1 MLRKGAIVPALAE
14 KNQFL
19 SSVFLRE
26 KKDRTQRPIINLKSL
41 NQFIPYI
48 HFKMETI
55 SNLRDLLE
63 PNDLM
68 IEIDL
73 KDAYFTVPLHESI
86 RKHIRFKW
94 EGTIYEFVCLCFG
107 LGPGPRIFTKFMK
120 IPITILR
127 RLNMRLITTWYP
139 KPTSIP
145 TQLGLGITQVI
156 VRTMFHSTII
166 HTQMLMQLQLIFLL
180 HHIPWLVR
188 RTQGLVPMQR
198 FIVRNEF
205 HNFNI
210 L

>member
-63 PNDLM
+63 PEDLM
-68 IEIDL
+68 IKIDL

-86 RKHIRFKW
+86 RRLIRF
-94 EGTIYEFVCLCFG
+94 
-107 LGPGPRIFTKFMK
+107 
-120 IPITILR
+120 
-127 RLNMRLITTWYP
+127 
-139 KPTSIP
+139 
-145 TQLGLGITQVI
+145 Q
-156 VRTMFHSTII
+156 
-166 HTQMLMQLQLIFLL
+166 
-180 HHIPWLVR
+180 
-188 RTQGLVPMQR
+188 
-198 FIVRNEF
+198 
-205 HNFNI
+205 
-210 L
+210 